1 MNTFKHGIFAGIAA
15 IALTSCVKDTLYDAR
30 GNIEVTTRWD
40 NISTDA
46 AVPDEYTMRLR
57 CITTDEHFTGSDLT
71 AVVTGNRHPFPDNVI
86 GDYRLAV
93 YNTPEGVT
101 LSGNR
106 AAVDKVNG
114 TGLMAR
120 PGTMFSSDYTEPIHV
135 SPAAT
140 TAVTINMVQLMRSLN
155 LALNV
160 VEGDYE
166 RIVTATASID
176 GVYGAVDYITH
187 TADPADRTRTTDEP
201 LVQADNKLSTSYRL
215 FALPSADYD
224 GMTLTVNILFSNGET
239 SVITADISDMTKNFG
254 NDVSPLTVTADLHL
268 PVKGAAGG
276 SIDGWIEADGGNI
289 DAK

>member
-1 MNTFKHGIFAGIAA
+1 MNTFKLGIFAGIAA
-15 IALTSCVKDTLYDAR
+15 ITLASCVKDTLCDAR

-40 NISTDA
+40 NISSDA

-57 CITTDEHFTGSDLT
+57 CITTEEHFTGADLT
-71 AVVTGNRHPFPDNVI
+71 AVVTDNRHSFPDNVI
-86 GDYRLAV
+86 GDYHLAV

-106 AAVDKVNG
+106 AAVDNANG
-114 TGLMAR
+114 AGLTAR
-120 PGTMFSSDYTEPIHV
+120 PGVMFSSDYTETIHV
-135 SPAAT
+135 SPSAT
-140 TAVTINMVQLMRSLN
+140 TAVTINMVQLMRGLN
-155 LALNV
+155 LVLNV

-166 RIVTATASID
+166 RITAATASID

-201 LVQADNKLSTSYRL
+201 LVQADNTLSTSYRL

-239 SVITADISDMTKNFG
+239 RVITADISDMTKDFG
-254 NDVSPLTVTADLHL
+254 NDVNPLTVSADLHL